1 MPYLGLCLGLQIAV
15 ISFARH
21 VCGLQDA
28 NSTEFNEQTV
38 HPVIDIMEEQ
48 KAIDKK

>member
-1 MPYLGLCLGLQIAV
+1 LQIAV

-21 VCGLQDA
+21 VCGLDKA
-28 NSTEFNEQTV
+28 NSTEFDEQCS

-48 KAIDKK
+48 KVIDKK